1 MRVPILRFII
11 TKIEYKLKG
20 IKAWRPCNIYSSAKI
35 GRNVSIGMFTE
46 IGENVEIGN
55 NTRIGASCFIP
66 EGVKIGNNCFVGPHC
81 VFSNDR
87 YPMSSR
93 DQWEQTVIEDD
104 VSIGA
109 GVNVLPGLRVK
120 RGSLIG
126 MGTVLV
132 RSVPENDVIAGN
144 PGRSIKKRFKPET
157 TSY

>member
-1 MRVPILRFII
+1 MFKYNWVYRKVYNI
-11 TKIEYKLKG
+11 KI
-20 IKAWRPCNIYSSAKI
+20 WNPCNIYSSAKI
-35 GRNVSIGMFTE
+35 GRNVSIGMFSE
-46 IGENVEIGN
+46 IGKNVEIGHD
-55 NTRIGASCFIP
+55 TRIGSSCFIP
-66 EGVKIGNNCFVGPHC
+66 EGVKIGNHCFVGPHC

-87 YPMSSR
+87 YPPNNK
-93 DQWEQTVIEDD
+93 DQWEQTVIEDF

-109 GVNVLPGLRVK
+109 GVNVLPGIRVK

-132 RSVPENDVIAGN
+132 RNVPENDVIAGN